1 METKFRLMKSDS
13 NIYDKSYDKIVN
25 PIGRSLEGKCQP
37 LSRSED
43 GLTREKIVLVGLEK
57 ELVST

>member
-1 METKFRLMKSDS
+1 MKSDS